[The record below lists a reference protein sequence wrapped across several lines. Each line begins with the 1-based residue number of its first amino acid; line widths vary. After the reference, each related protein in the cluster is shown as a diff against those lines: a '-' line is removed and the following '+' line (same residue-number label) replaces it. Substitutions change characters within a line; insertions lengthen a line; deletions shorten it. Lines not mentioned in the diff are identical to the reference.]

1 MDDYYN
7 YDYEEDVF
15 VDESEENGLNIIKL
29 WEFCIQSSIIQI
41 SVYIGTFLLWN
52 LIFRLTTQTVQ
63 ITLQLKQVICVICGG
78 IILYTTIGFGSIY
91 LIIYGAVTYLLMI
104 LLKHLNFTNH
114 GYILGGYCISILLI
128 CEFLENNKILWHQIR
143 GIQMIASMK
152 LISLGFDMDV
162 KKIKELPSALHFSGY
177 LLCPGNC
184 VLGPWISYNDF
195 IAIFNSKEKNWT
207 LKFFYKIILNS
218 VISIVFLVLSNCIVS
233 FFIPDNSWL
242 WFGAYRDALSFRC
255 SHYFISYLSQAVMIT
270 AGFNTET
277 EITKPFLIEFPR
289 SLVEVVIAWNIPM
302 HNWLKMYIFKNMKR
316 FGTFPAIFTTYIVSA
331 LLHGLNF
338 QLSAVLLSLGFYTF
352 VEFKLRKKL
361 SIIFNSCIASS
372 CCKSNCSHQFK
383 KRNFWV
389 LLFNINLSI
398 LSVVHLIYLGVMFES
413 SSTTGDSYEEGFS
426 YLNVFEK
433 WTSLNFL
440 SHWLIAICY
449 VFYIVI

>member
-1 MDDYYN
+1 MDDYY
-7 YDYEEDVF
+7 YDYEEDVL
-15 VDESEENGLNIIKL
+15 DEYEENDEQSLLKL
-29 WEFCIQSSIIQI
+29 WHFCIQSSIIQI

-52 LIFRLTTQTVQ
+52 FIFRLTTQTVTISNEIKQ
-63 ITLQLKQVICVICGG
+63 IICVICGG

-91 LIIYGAVTYLLMI
+91 FVIYGAVTYLLLI
-104 LLKHLNFTNH
+104 LLKYLKFGNL
-114 GYILGGYCISILLI
+114 GYILGVYCISILLI
-128 CEFLENNKILWHQIR
+128 CEFLESNKILWHQIR

-152 LISLGFDMDV
+152 LISLGFDIDG
-162 KKIKELPSALHFSGY
+162 KKIKELPSVLNYAGY
-177 LLCPGNC
+177 LVCPGNC

-195 IAIFNSKEKNWT
+195 MEIFTWKEKNWT
-207 LKFFYKIILNS
+207 LKIIYKIILNS
-218 VISIVFLVLSNCIVS
+218 VISIVFLVLSNCVVS
-233 FFIPDNSWL
+233 FLIPDSSWL
-242 WFGAYRDALSFRC
+242 WFKAYRDALSFRC
-255 SHYFISYLSQAVMIT
+255 SHYFISFLSQAVMIT
-270 AGFNTET
+270 AGFSTET

-289 SLVEVVIAWNIPM
+289 SLVEVVVAWNIPM

-361 SIIFNSCIASS
+361 SVIFNSCITSS
-372 CCKSNCSHQFK
+372 DCKPNCNHQFK

-389 LLFNINLSI
+389 LLFNINFSI
-398 LSVVHLIYLGVMFES
+398 LSIVHLIYLGVMFES
-413 SSTTGDSYEEGFS
+413 STSDSYEEGFS

-433 WTSLNFL
+433 WSSLNFL

-449 VFYIVI
+449 IFYIVI